1 MIKIG
6 ITGSIA
12 SGKSTVAK
20 MISGKK
26 YPIFD
31 ADYKVREIYK
41 KKFFIKKL
49 YKAIGAKN
57 KKDIKNIIS
66 INPQKLKIAEKII
79 HPMVRKELNF
89 FIKKNK
95 KNLFLIFEIPLL
107 IESKLMNKFHKII
120 FVNSKRN
127 IRKKR
132 FLRRGKSIKLFNIL
146 DRRQDKPAK
155 KIKFSDHV
163 INNNNS
169 LKRLKKNVKLVLNKL

>member
-1 MIKIG
+1 
-6 ITGSIA
+6 
-12 SGKSTVAK
+12 
-20 MISGKK
+20 
-26 YPIFD
+26 
-31 ADYKVREIYK
+31 
-41 KKFFIKKL
+41 
-49 YKAIGAKN
+49 
-57 KKDIKNIIS
+57 
-66 INPQKLKIAEKII
+66 
-79 HPMVRKELNF
+79 
-89 FIKKNK
+89 
-95 KNLFLIFEIPLL
+95 
-107 IESKLMNKFHKII
+107 MNKFHKII